1 MNNQVDLKKYQE
13 FVQAVTSKESNDLTE
28 FMNRLDRLDANY
40 EAYGSDGE
48 YMHGPNINVPLLM
61 TGSIGLSAE
70 AGELIEIVKKMLFQ
84 GKPLTEENRFHMKRE
99 LGDIMWYWIN
109 TCRALQLDPNEVI
122 AENVRKLEARYPGGK
137 FDVYSSENRKEGD
150 L

>member
-1 MNNQVDLKKYQE
+1 MSNQVDLKKYQE
-13 FVQAVTSKESNDLTE
+13 FVQAVTSKESNDLTS

-48 YMHGPNINVPLLM
+48 YMHGPDINVPLLM
-61 TGSIGLSAE
+61 TGAIGLTAE

-84 GKPLTEENRFHMKRE
+84 GKPLNEENLFHMKRE

-109 TCRALQLDPNEVI
+109 TCRALELDPNEVI
-122 AENVRKLEARYPGGK
+122 AENVKKLQARYPGGH
-137 FDVYSSENRKEGD
+137 FDVYQSENRKEGD